1 MNEEQKFE
9 DYRNR
14 LNIRDVLT
22 DAGYTLHKRDG
33 LRYPAY
39 VHLDND
45 GRRIRGDKLIVMTT
59 KIPCMLFP
67 TSNDKAVFCHI
78 LHLGTP
84 ESLS

>member
-33 LRYPAY
+33 LRWIMMDAESG
-39 VHLDND
+39 VTN
-45 GRRIRGDKLIVMTT
+45 
-59 KIPCMLFP
+59 
-67 TSNDKAVFCHI
+67 
-78 LHLGTP
+78 
-84 ESLS
+84 SLSCPIKTVVSNLQR

>member
-33 LRYPAY
+33 LLPMCVWIMMDA
-39 VHLDND
+39 
-45 GRRIRGDKLIVMTT
+45 
-59 KIPCMLFP
+59 
-67 TSNDKAVFCHI
+67 
-78 LHLGTP
+78 
-84 ESLS
+84 E

>member
-39 VHLDND
+39 VRLDND
-45 GRRIRGDKLIVMTT
+45 GRRIRGDKFIVMPN
-59 KIPCMLFP
+59 KKLLFP

>member
-39 VHLDND
+39 VRLDND
-45 GRRIRGDKLIVMTT
+45 GRRIRGDKFIVQ
-59 KIPCMLFP
+59 
-67 TSNDKAVFCHI
+67 
-78 LHLGTP
+78 
-84 ESLS
+84 

>member
-39 VHLDND
+39 VRLDND
-45 GRRIRGDKLIVMTT
+45 GRRIRGDKFIVMPN
-59 KIPCMLFP
+59 KNCCFQPP
-67 TSNDKAVFCHI
+67 TINLYSVTSFIYKHF
-78 LHLGTP
+78 
-84 ESLS
+84 

>member
-39 VHLDND
+39 VRLDND
-45 GRRIRGDKLIVMTT
+45 GRRIRGSVK
-59 KIPCMLFP
+59 
-67 TSNDKAVFCHI
+67 
-78 LHLGTP
+78 
-84 ESLS
+84 

>member
-39 VHLDND
+39 VRLWIMMDAESGVTN
-45 GRRIRGDKLIVMTT
+45 
-59 KIPCMLFP
+59 
-67 TSNDKAVFCHI
+67 
-78 LHLGTP
+78 
-84 ESLS
+84 SLSCPIKTVVSNLQR

>member
-39 VHLDND
+39 VRLDMMDAESGVTNLLSCP
-45 GRRIRGDKLIVMTT
+45 IKTVV
-59 KIPCMLFP
+59 
-67 TSNDKAVFCHI
+67 SN
-78 LHLGTP
+78 LQR
-84 ESLS
+84 

>member
-39 VHLDND
+39 VRLDND
-45 GRRIRGDKLIVMTT
+45 GRRIRVT
-59 KIPCMLFP
+59 
-67 TSNDKAVFCHI
+67 N
-78 LHLGTP
+78 
-84 ESLS
+84 SLSCPIKTVVSNLQR

>member
-39 VHLDND
+39 VRLDND
-45 GRRIRGDKLIVMTT
+45 GRSALLLTI
-59 KIPCMLFP
+59 
-67 TSNDKAVFCHI
+67 I
-78 LHLGTP
+78 L
-84 ESLS
+84 

>member
-33 LRYPAY
+33 LRYPA
-39 VHLDND
+39 VWIMMDAESGVTNLLSCP
-45 GRRIRGDKLIVMTT
+45 IRTVV
-59 KIPCMLFP
+59 
-67 TSNDKAVFCHI
+67 SN
-78 LHLGTP
+78 LQR
-84 ESLS
+84 

>member
-33 LRYPAY
+33 FA
-39 VHLDND
+39 
-45 GRRIRGDKLIVMTT
+45 
-59 KIPCMLFP
+59 
-67 TSNDKAVFCHI
+67 
-78 LHLGTP
+78 
-84 ESLS
+84 LSCLCASG